1 MDWNILLDIAFVL
14 VGFYLLLK
22 GGDYLTEGAVSIAR
36 IARLSPMVIG
46 ITVVGFG
53 TSSPELLVSIESAWE
68 GITGITVGNVVGS
81 NIANIGMILGVVALI
96 CAIPVKKKALFV
108 DLPFMMVAVA
118 LLTAVGAS
126 GDILRWEGMAGFTL
140 LIVYV
145 VLIVRD
151 SRHHPDKDA
160 EASLSEFRQH
170 TTLVAILI
178 IVASCFA
185 LWFGA
190 RLLIDGASSVA
201 MKAGEALGASKEE
214 MERILGLTVV
224 AVGTSLPEFFASVMA
239 ARKGQTDMAIGN
251 IIGSVTF
258 NILSVL
264 CIASS
269 ISPIHNT
276 ADGFK
281 VDYATMVG
289 LSLLLW
295 MFCRWHH
302 ALVKWEGAVLL
313 ASYVAY
319 LTYTFTL

>member
-1 MDWNILLDIAFVL
+1 MLDIVFVL

-53 TSSPELLVSIESAWE
+53 TSSPELLVSIESAWD
-68 GITGITVGNVVGS
+68 GISGIAVGNVVGS

-96 CAIPVKKKALFV
+96 CAIPVNNKALHV

-118 LLTAVGAS
+118 LLAAVGAS
-126 GDILRWEGMAGFTL
+126 GDILRWEGMAGFAL
-140 LIVYV
+140 LVMYV
-145 VLIVRD
+145 VLIIRD

-160 EASLSEFRQH
+160 EASLSEFRQY
-170 TTLVAILI
+170 TTFMAILI
-178 IVASCFA
+178 IVASCLA

-190 RLLIDGASSVA
+190 RLLIDGASNIA
-201 MKAGEALGASKEE
+201 MKAGEALGMPQVE
-214 MERILGLTVV
+214 MERIVGLTVV
-224 AVGTSLPEFFASVMA
+224 AIGTSLPEFFASVMA

-276 ADGFK
+276 ADGFG
-281 VDYATMVG
+281 VDYAVMVG

-295 MFCRWHH
+295 MFCRLHR

-313 ASYVAY
+313 AAY
-319 LTYTFTL
+319 LAYLAYTFYL